1 MADSIPVV
9 LGRNVRA
16 IREHHGLTMADV
28 AKEVRSY
35 GVKWSTGRL
44 TQVEHGEGA
53 ATIQLLLVLALTLS
67 DLTGEKVTPEL
78 LLTTDADVQLT
89 PDQELTGQAFTD
101 VFAGRTTTLLAHDIP
116 EGVQQASE
124 TVQRVLETNSV
135 LGDILGGDVT
145 FGAIR
150 AANKAR
156 TLADERAARKLGL
169 TDTEFLAW
177 SVRLWGK
184 MMSAEVEE
192 RAEPG
197 ATPQK
202 KGRITR
208 QLMDEMRGAVDRG
221 HD

>member
-16 IREHHGLTMADV
+16 IRERHGLTMADV

-67 DLTGEKVTPEL
+67 DLTEEEVTPER
-78 LLTTDADVQLT
+78 LLTTDNDVQLS
-89 PDQELTGQAFTD
+89 PDQELTGEAFTD
-101 VFAGRTTTLLAHDIP
+101 VFAGRTTTLLVHDVP
-116 EGVQQASE
+116 GGVQEASE
-124 TVQRVLETNSV
+124 VVQRVIDTNSA

-145 FGAIR
+145 FGVIR
-150 AANKAR
+150 EANEAR

-169 TDTEFLAW
+169 TDTELLAW
-177 SVRLWGK
+177 SLQLWGK

-197 ATPQK
+197 ASPQK

-208 QLMDEMRGAVDRG
+208 QLMDEMREAVNRG